1 MKKNLHQ
8 ILTLL
13 LCLILLAVTVCQAKR
28 IEALE
33 QQTEKVNED
42 AADSRDPQ
50 RVFWC

>member
-1 MKKNLHQ
+1 MKKNLLQ

-33 QQTEKVNED
+33 QQMENRIDNLQE
-42 AADSRDPQ
+42 
-50 RVFWC
+50 FLNIFHLHF